1 MATLFLFLPMRINIH
16 THSKSK
22 IQNEIAIFN
31 QYPLELDKEVAYY
44 SIGIH
49 PWFIHKQSL
58 EEELLILQQNIL
70 SKGFLAI
77 GECGL
82 DKNSLV
88 DLYVQEQVL
97 IRQLQLAQQYNKAVI
112 LHMVSHF
119 DTIIKLKKLYKI
131 TVPLIIH
138 GFRKSKELA
147 ISLQK
152 NGFYLSFG
160 SALIQQES
168 VAKVFQVVDKD
179 FVFLETDDSKEY
191 SIDQVYNKA
200 ISLQPDIE
208 RLIENN
214 FKRVFKNI
222 I

>member
-1 MATLFLFLPMRINIH
+1 MRINIH

-31 QYPLELDKEVAYY
+31 QYPLELDKQVRYY

-49 PWFIHKQSL
+49 PWYIKEQTI
-58 EEELLILQQNIL
+58 EEELLILQQNI
-70 SKGFLAI
+70 SSEGFLAI

-82 DKNSLV
+82 DKYSSV
-88 DLYVQEQVL
+88 DLVLQEQVL
-97 IRQLQLAQQYNKAVI
+97 IKQLQLAQRYNKAVI
-112 LHMVSHF
+112 LHLVSHY
-119 DTIIKLKKLYKI
+119 DTIIRLKKEYNI

-147 ISLQK
+147 LSLQK
-152 NGFYLSFG
+152 SGFYLSFG
-160 SALIQQES
+160 CAIIQQES
-168 VAKVFQVVDKD
+168 VAKVFQAIDKD
-179 FVFLETDDSKEY
+179 YVFLETDDNKEY

-200 ISLQPDIE
+200 ICLHADIE
-208 RLIENN
+208 VTIEKN